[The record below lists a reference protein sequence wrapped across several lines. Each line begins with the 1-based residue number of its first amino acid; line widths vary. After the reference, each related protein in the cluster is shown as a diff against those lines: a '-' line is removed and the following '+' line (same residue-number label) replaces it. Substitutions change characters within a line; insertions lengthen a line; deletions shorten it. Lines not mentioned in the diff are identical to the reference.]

1 MSKDWVKDINDMH
14 NKFGVTKWVQAE
26 QQTDNEFRRLNKLLE
41 FRMKMIQEEVDETN
55 DAIKNNDP
63 QEIVDGLIDM
73 CVFAIGTLDAFGI
86 DAHKA
91 WDQVHNAN
99 MSKEPG
105 VKPSRPNPLGLPDLI
120 KPEGWEGPTHDGN
133 TGLFDNYI

>member
-14 NKFGVTKWVQAE
+14 AKFGVHKWVQAE
-26 QQTDNEFRRLNKLLE
+26 QQSDNEIRRLNQLLK
-41 FRMKMIQEEVDETN
+41 FRMRMIQEEVDETN
-55 DAIKNNDP
+55 AAIRNNDP

-86 DAHKA
+86 DAYEA
-91 WDQVHNAN
+91 WDQVHNSN

-105 VKPSRPNPLGLPDLI
+105 IKPSRPNPLGLPDLI
-120 KPEGWEGPTHDGN
+120 KPEGWQGPTHDDN
-133 TGLFDNYI
+133 TGLFSDNI

>member
-1 MSKDWVKDINDMH
+1 MSKDWAKDINDMH

-26 QQTDNEFRRLNKLLE
+26 QQSDNEIRRLSQLLE

-55 DAIKNNDP
+55 AAIKNNDP

-99 MSKEPG
+99 MAKEPG